1 MSFHSPIYL
10 YLLLLIPVIIAV
22 YFYSNYRRKS
32 RIRRY
37 GDAELLKSL
46 MPSIA
51 PVRSA
56 VTFWLSLLAF
66 ALLVVA
72 LARPRYGTHKET
84 VVTKGVEVVV
94 ALDVSNSMLAQDIY
108 PNRLEKAKKLIMRM
122 MSKIKGNKVSLIV
135 FAGDAFI
142 QLPATEDYV
151 SANMIVNE
159 IQTGLIKNQGTNVA
173 AAIDLA
179 MNSFSDNEKIGKA
192 IVVITDGENH
202 EEGAVE
208 AAQAAAE
215 KGVKLYVLG
224 VGTTDGGRIPYVED
238 EIFGKYRKQN
248 SGDKFLRDSKGEN
261 VITKLNETAAKE
273 IAAAGN
279 GSYIRV
285 DDSSAAQD
293 YIESE
298 LGKLAQDEV
307 KSEVFTKF
315 NEQFDIIG
323 LMAFMLLIIDVVAI
337 AIIDYVYYRKKS
349 AGR

>member
-248 SGDKFLRDSKGEN
+248 SGDKFLRDSKGIN

-315 NEQFDIIG
+315 NEQFDIIA

-349 AGR
+349 AAR

>member
-238 EIFGKYRKQN
+238 EIFGQYRKQN

-349 AGR
+349 AAR

>member
-337 AIIDYVYYRKKS
+337 ATIDYVYYRKKS
-349 AGR
+349 AAR

>member
-122 MSKIKGNKVSLIV
+122 MSKIKGNK
-135 FAGDAFI
+135 FF
-142 QLPATEDYV
+142 
-151 SANMIVNE
+151 
-159 IQTGLIKNQGTNVA
+159 
-173 AAIDLA
+173 
-179 MNSFSDNEKIGKA
+179 
-192 IVVITDGENH
+192 
-202 EEGAVE
+202 
-208 AAQAAAE
+208 
-215 KGVKLYVLG
+215 
-224 VGTTDGGRIPYVED
+224 
-238 EIFGKYRKQN
+238 
-248 SGDKFLRDSKGEN
+248 
-261 VITKLNETAAKE
+261 
-273 IAAAGN
+273 
-279 GSYIRV
+279 
-285 DDSSAAQD
+285 
-293 YIESE
+293 
-298 LGKLAQDEV
+298 
-307 KSEVFTKF
+307 
-315 NEQFDIIG
+315 
-323 LMAFMLLIIDVVAI
+323 
-337 AIIDYVYYRKKS
+337 KKS
-349 AGR
+349 RISCL

>member
-349 AGR
+349 AAR

>member
-248 SGDKFLRDSKGEN
+248 SGDKFLRDSKGIN

-349 AGR
+349 AAR

>member
-248 SGDKFLRDSKGEN
+248 SGDKFLRDSKGIN

>member
-248 SGDKFLRDSKGEN
+248 SGDKFLRDSKGIN

-298 LGKLAQDEV
+298 LGRLAQDEV

-349 AGR
+349 SAR